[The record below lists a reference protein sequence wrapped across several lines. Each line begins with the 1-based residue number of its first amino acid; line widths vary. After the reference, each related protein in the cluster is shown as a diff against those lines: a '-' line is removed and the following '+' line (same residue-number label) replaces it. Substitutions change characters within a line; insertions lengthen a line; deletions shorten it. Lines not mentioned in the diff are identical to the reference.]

1 MQYSNAIDQ
10 QITDMLRTGRP
21 VTPDM
26 LAGIPDDVGLEFL
39 RYYAQIHAQHF
50 AVHFD
55 GARLTV
61 SAPPSVAPAQPV
73 APSQPASSPQPVA
86 AATPGAA
93 VPLSPVDQVLSQPQ
107 GASLLD
113 TAPSGSP
120 VPKWLW
126 ALPFGFG
133 IFGGVIAWIIA
144 RDANKSAA
152 KAMLIAGIV
161 VTIVSIAFSAAF
173 TPVFGRVTGRANT
186 EWDQSTSG
194 HPTLYVFG
202 DPGNQQQSLQAQT
215 IGEQLGALY
224 TGRLDVIVY
233 PDSSADDTAMG
244 LLESHKIAE
253 FPTVVLVTPDGKEV
267 DRWVGQIPADKVKE
281 AVEKQL

>member
-39 RYYAQIHAQHF
+39 RYYAQVHAQHF

-55 GARLTV
+55 GAQLTV
-61 SAPPSVAPAQPV
+61 SPPQPV
-73 APSQPASSPQPVA
+73 APSQPAGSPQPVV
-86 AATPGAA
+86 ATPPGAA

-133 IFGGVIAWIIA
+133 VFGGVIAWIIA

-173 TPVFGRVTGRANT
+173 TPVFGRVTGGANT
-186 EWDQSTSG
+186 EWSESTTG

-202 DPGNQQQSLQAQT
+202 DPDNQQQSLQAQA

-253 FPTVVLVTPDGKEV
+253 FPTVVLVAPNGKEV

-281 AVEKQL
+281 AVEKEL